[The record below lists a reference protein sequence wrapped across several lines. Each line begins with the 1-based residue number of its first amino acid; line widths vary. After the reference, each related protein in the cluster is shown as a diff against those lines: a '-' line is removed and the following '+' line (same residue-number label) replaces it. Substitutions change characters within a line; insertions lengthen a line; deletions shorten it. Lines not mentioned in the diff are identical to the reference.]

1 MGLIFLCTS
10 SPLDLALPEPAPLT
24 MNVLDA
30 YGRLV
35 LQQELEAESGINT
48 VRIGLNALA
57 PGWYLVHFATGKNV
71 MEKRFL
77 KM

>member
-1 MGLIFLCTS
+1 
-10 SPLDLALPEPAPLT
+10 

-48 VRIGLNALA
+48 VQIGLNALA
-57 PGWYLVHFATGKNV
+57 PGWYLVQVDNGKNV